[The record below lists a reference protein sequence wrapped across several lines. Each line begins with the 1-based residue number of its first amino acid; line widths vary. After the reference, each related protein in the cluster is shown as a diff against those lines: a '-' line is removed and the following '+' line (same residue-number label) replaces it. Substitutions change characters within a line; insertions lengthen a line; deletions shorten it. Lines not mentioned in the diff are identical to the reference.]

1 MKGQTAIISG
11 GAQGIGL
18 ATVELLAAQGYSVL
32 ALDLNPAV
40 IDVAVALAA
49 RGYDVQG
56 RVADMTSRQS
66 IREAIGD
73 RPAIHVVVCAA
84 GILRPKPLDEQS
96 DEDFAV
102 TFDVNVYGVFRLA
115 QESLLRMSEGGRIV
129 MIASRG
135 VLGGLGNVAYASSK
149 AAVVGMVR
157 SMAMDLRDRHI
168 TVNAVAPGFT
178 DTPMIRAFGEDGIKA
193 ASALEARGR
202 PAHPSEIAPAIA
214 FLASPDASFITGQ
227 TLFVDGGKS
236 LGGLAGAV

>member
-1 MKGQTAIISG
+1 MNGQTAIVSG

-18 ATVELLAAQGYSVL
+18 ATVDLLARQGYSVI
-32 ALDLNPAV
+32 ALDIKPTVREVAAQLASEGYAV
-40 IDVAVALAA
+40 D
-49 RGYDVQG
+49 G
-56 RVADMTSRQS
+56 RVADMTDRNS
-66 IREAIGD
+66 IRKAIAD
-73 RPAIHVVVCAA
+73 LEAIHVVVCAA
-84 GILRPKPLDEQS
+84 GVLRPKPLDEQT

-115 QESLLRMSEGGRIV
+115 QEALAHMSAGGRIV

-135 VLGGLGNVAYASSK
+135 VLGGRGNVAYASSK

-157 SMAMDLRDRHI
+157 SMAMDLRDRFI

-178 DTPMIRAFGEDGIKA
+178 DTPMIRAFGEEGIKA

-202 PAHPSEIAPAIA
+202 PAMPAEIAPAIA
-214 FLASPDASFITGQ
+214 FLASPEASFITGQ

>member
-1 MKGQTAIISG
+1 MKGQTAVVSG

-18 ATVELLAAQGYSVL
+18 ATVELLANQGYSVL

-40 IDVAVALAA
+40 VEVAADLAA
-49 RGYDVQG
+49 KGYAVEG
-56 RVADMTSRQS
+56 RVADMTNREK
-66 IREAIGD
+66 IREAIAD
-73 RPAIHVVVCAA
+73 RSAIHVVVCAA
-84 GILRPKPLDEQS
+84 GILRPKPIDEQT

-102 TFDVNVYGVFRLA
+102 TFDVNVFGVFRLA
-115 QESLLRMSEGGRIV
+115 QEALARMPEGGRIV

-135 VLGGLGNVAYASSK
+135 VLGGRGNVAYASSK

-157 SMAMDLRDRHI
+157 SMAMDVRDRFI

-202 PAHPSEIAPAIA
+202 PARPSEIAPAIA
-214 FLASPDASFITGQ
+214 FLASPEASFITGQ